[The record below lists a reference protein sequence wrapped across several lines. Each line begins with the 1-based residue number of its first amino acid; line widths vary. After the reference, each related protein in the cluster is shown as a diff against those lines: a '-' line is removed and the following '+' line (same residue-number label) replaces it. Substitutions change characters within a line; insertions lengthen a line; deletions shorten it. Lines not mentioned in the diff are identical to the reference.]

1 MRPLNLWL
9 LALLFTFVNEASASS
24 TIYINYETS
33 CFDKYEY
40 LLNDGVDQKKYYTYH
55 LKRSTNERVILDVG
69 TGASERF
76 SSRPQNVKNC
86 YELQFNE
93 AFAKQI
99 NDGETNVYILMQDSY
114 GYAAIPVANA
124 AYFFN
129 NYDGLA
135 FATKEYAFNYNY
147 FQDNT
152 GTDLALDN
160 SGASVFYAGVI
171 SNKCPKKFIFTKKEK
186 LNGFST
192 QITMIPDVGIVEL
205 KSEVKPPFIANN
217 KLNLVR
223 INNLSLDEFTQ
234 RQCSGMS
241 TKPSAVTSTTPT
253 TTTTPSTTYQPPTTN
268 NNDWRSQTTVPPIF
282 VEPTIVSSTPS
293 TTTTTPTY
301 KEPTYTTNT
310 YPSTST
316 TYPSTTT
323 YPSSTTT
330 YPSNKVVTDGTVYKD
345 MDRGLYIDRKTG
357 QPASGMYGG
366 VSYSNGYMQG
376 QGPVATTSS
385 PVRTTQ
391 PYTPP
396 KTTYYP
402 SAPSTTST
410 AAPAPSNQCN
420 KPTRWGYHVVNPKET
435 LYRISKLHNVKVADI
450 KRWNKLK
457 NNKIRICSELRV
469 KPPATTTSTAQ
480 PVNTFA
486 SKGSTPDPNWQKPTN
501 HIHIVQPN
509 ETLYSIGKQYGYT
522 PERMMAMNSL
532 ASVTIS
538 PGQKLF
544 TNDCNCPAN
553 PYGEITTSSSTTPS
567 SYNSVSTVRLTE
579 KGQIASKRRVHIVQK
594 KETLYSIS
602 KRYDIPL
609 RLLQK
614 YNNLGKNEVII
625 PFQKIYLEL

>member
-9 LALLFTFVNEASASS
+9 LALLFCFVNEVTASS

-55 LKRSTNERVILDVG
+55 IKRGSNERVILDVG

-99 NDGETNVYILMQDSY
+99 NDGQTNVYILMQDSY
-114 GYAAIPVANA
+114 GYAAIPVSNA

-171 SNKCPKKFIFTKKEK
+171 SNTCPKKFIFTKKEK
-186 LNGFST
+186 LNDFST

-223 INNLSLDEFTQ
+223 VNNLSLDEFTR
-234 RQCSGMS
+234 RQCSGLS
-241 TKPSAVTSTTPT
+241 TKPNVVTSTTP
-253 TTTTPSTTYQPPTTN
+253 TTTTPSTTYQPTTTTTQPSTT
-268 NNDWRSQTTVPPIF
+268 NNDWRSQTTVPPVF
-282 VEPTIVSSTPS
+282 VEPTIVSSTP
-293 TTTTTPTY
+293 TTTTS
-301 KEPTYTTNT
+301 PTYTNN
-310 YPSTST
+310 
-316 TYPSTTT
+316 
-323 YPSSTTT
+323 YPSSTTTT

-345 MDRGLYIDRKTG
+345 LDRGLFIDRRTG
-357 QPASGMYGG
+357 QPANGEYGG
-366 VSYSNGYMQG
+366 VTYVQGYMQG
-376 QGPVATTSS
+376 QGAVATTTT
-385 PVRTTQ
+385 PVRNIE
-391 PYTPP
+391 PYVPP
-396 KTTYYP
+396 KTNYYP
-402 SAPSTTST
+402 TAPSTTRVVTS
-410 AAPAPSNQCN
+410 APVPANNCDKPS
-420 KPTRWGYHVVNPKET
+420 RWGYHVVNPKET
-435 LYRISKLHNVKVADI
+435 LYRISKQYNVSVSDL
-450 KRWNKLK
+450 KRWNNLR
-457 NNKIRICSELRV
+457 NNKIGICSELRV
-469 KPPATTTSTAQ
+469 KPPATTTSTAK
-480 PVNTFA
+480 PVNSFA
-486 SKGSTPDPNWQKPTN
+486 SKGSTPDPNWKKPTN
-501 HIHIVQPN
+501 HVHIVGKN

-522 PERMMAMNSL
+522 PERMMAMNGMTS
-532 ASVTIS
+532 ATIT

-553 PYGEITTSSSTTPS
+553 QYGEISSNVTSVPS
-567 SYNSVSTVRLTE
+567 SYNNTNTVRLTN
-579 KGQIASKRRVHIVQK
+579 KGTTTTTATKRRVHIVQK
-594 KETLYSIS
+594 KETLYSIA
-602 KRYDIPL
+602 KTYDIPL

-614 YNNLGKNEVII
+614 YNNLSKNEVII
-625 PFQKIYLEL
+625 PFQKIYLEQ